1 MQIPGLG
8 EMGTSG
14 MVGALGTNWSMLAIF
29 WKISLSILLIS
40 IAMALLR
47 FLPRAEV

>member
-8 EMGTSG
+8 EMGTAG
-14 MVGALGTNWSMLAIF
+14 MVGALGLNWSMLAIF

-40 IAMALLR
+40 VGMALAR
-47 FLPRAEV
+47 FIPRAEV